1 MSINIKEQEEL
12 IIELVAA
19 CKKNER
25 QAQIRI
31 YELFAKRMFNVSK
44 RIVKD
49 SLLAEDI
56 VQESFITVFNSLE
69 TFRGEVP
76 FEIWLRKIVINRSI
90 DQYRKQKFIFEQLDD
105 NKINDFEEPDWEI
118 GYDTEAEMIHEVK
131 KNIELLPDGYRII
144 LSLYLIE
151 GYDHEEISQ
160 ILNISASTSRSQFT
174 RAKRKLIENLELIK
188 KLHHE

>member
-12 IIELVAA
+12 IIELVVA

-105 NKINDFEEPDWEI
+105 NKITDFEEPDWEI
-118 GYDTEAEMIHEVK
+118 GYDTEAELVHEVK
-131 KNIELLPDGYRII
+131 KNIDLLPDGYRII